1 MNPPFFRSP
10 WSTNLKI
17 STAIL
22 TGLLVVAMFISGPVG
37 ALLGAALY
45 AASLLLMVTGYSV
58 QEGKIIVHGLL
69 WRKAFDLC
77 ELQDI
82 EVAPNITSNSVR
94 SFGLGGLFSSMGY
107 FNNSELGRYLGYMTD
122 PQNAVVLDFVN
133 QRVVVTPEDP
143 EAFHDAVKAEY
154 RRIHL

>member
-22 TGLLVVAMFISGPVG
+22 TGLLVVAAAVSGPIG
-37 ALLGAALY
+37 AVLGTVLY
-45 AASLLLMVTGYSV
+45 AVSLLLMVTGYSV
-58 QEGKIIVHGLL
+58 QGGKVVVHGLL

-77 ELQDI
+77 ELEDI
-82 EVAPNITSNSVR
+82 VVEPNITSNSVR

-107 FNNSELGRYLGYMTD
+107 FNNKELGRYLGYMTD
-122 PQNAVVLDFVN
+122 PQNAVVLDFMN

-143 EAFHDAVKAEY
+143 EAFHAAVKAEY